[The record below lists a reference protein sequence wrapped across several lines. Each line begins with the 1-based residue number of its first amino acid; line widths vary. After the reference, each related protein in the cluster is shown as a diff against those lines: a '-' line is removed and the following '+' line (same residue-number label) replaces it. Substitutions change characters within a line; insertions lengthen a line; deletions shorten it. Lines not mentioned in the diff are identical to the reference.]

1 MLEAVQNLFTQI
13 EDKYKAWEL
22 TNEDLQEFNKS
33 WQLWLSVT
41 SSNPNYNLEKLW
53 ETGKEYE
60 KNALATAWNLEKMY
74 FDRAKQK
81 VDIESAASD
90 EKIARSDET
99 REEFLNET
107 NKFRDRSDER
117 YDTLDDITDEQRR
130 IAAREANITEAKAW
144 RYWDVYD
151 EWQRANIKNDII
163 WKYAT
168 NILSAEQYEL
178 ENKRELDKDLLNVGI
193 KELEDKNMRDAFKD
207 ALLDKENSYIFDAID
222 KAQAWDEKAIK
233 DVETFYQW
241 FVKQK
246 ASEEDMRWMI
256 SERIQDRNKEF
267 ASYDLETKIAFLRDL
282 TKWEKWA
289 TYLDKQY
296 EQLVA
301 KYPNATLDDLVAKVR
316 KEWQYAMDESILT
329 WTASQK
335 LYDEL
340 SDREKESYDEAL
352 KRWRQTEERSD
363 LNTETSRQ
371 IQANTIAWK
380 SIYKEPVSDI
390 RDPDNIDRTE
400 DRLATDR
407 NILSRTVRDDISWA
421 LNKVKTWWWKTDI
434 SRSDFYN
441 LIKETT
447 INDYNK
453 YKSWDLSK
461 EDYQAIAKKR
471 SDALKKVYNVK

>member
-1 MLEAVQNLFTQI
+1 
-13 EDKYKAWEL
+13 
-22 TNEDLQEFNKS
+22 
-33 WQLWLSVT
+33 
-41 SSNPNYNLEKLW
+41 
-53 ETGKEYE
+53 
-60 KNALATAWNLEKMY
+60 
-74 FDRAKQK
+74 
-81 VDIESAASD
+81 
-90 EKIARSDET
+90 
-99 REEFLNET
+99 
-107 NKFRDRSDER
+107 
-117 YDTLDDITDEQRR
+117 
-130 IAAREANITEAKAW
+130 
-144 RYWDVYD
+144 
-151 EWQRANIKNDII
+151 
-163 WKYAT
+163 
-168 NILSAEQYEL
+168 
-178 ENKRELDKDLLNVGI
+178 
-193 KELEDKNMRDAFKD
+193 MRDAFKD